1 MAGLILN
8 GKPQRSWYT
17 VRQNAKHHLNPLHRT
32 PDPYPIESAFR
43 LSVENV
49 FKASGDTKSSTAASE
64 LSNAPIEDG
73 DDVTGPAEVLPTTKE
88 EDQSRLSCARSM
100 QGPDEQVVA
109 DQV

>member
-1 MAGLILN
+1 M
-8 GKPQRSWYT
+8 
-17 VRQNAKHHLNPLHRT
+17 RQNAKHQLNPSHLT

-49 FKASGDTKSSTAASE
+49 FKASGDTKSSKAASE
-64 LSNAPIEDG
+64 LSNDPIEDG
-73 DDVTGPAEVLPTTKE
+73 DDVKGPAEVLPTTNE

-100 QGPDEQVVA
+100 YSPDEQVVA